1 MIRVLNIKN
10 ECQTVCE
17 NCLSTLGFTAKDLRK
32 EKNVMYCKPNGLLTC
47 GDLYYVK
54 CPVCRNRTYVD
65 GKVVNKK
72 VFIPKQPDS
81 KKEVTQ
87 VVM

>member
-1 MIRVLNIKN
+1 MIGVLNIKN
-10 ECQTVCE
+10 ECQTVCK
-17 NCLSTLGFTAKDLRK
+17 NCLSALGFTAKDLRK
-32 EKNVMYCKPNGLLTC
+32 EKNVMYCKPNGLLTY

-72 VFIPKQPDS
+72 VFIPKQSDS

-87 VVM
+87 VVR

>member
-1 MIRVLNIKN
+1 MIRVLTIKN
-10 ECQTVCE
+10 ECQTVCK
-17 NCLSTLGFTAKDLRK
+17 NCLFTLGFTAKDLRK
-32 EKNVMYCKPNGLLTC
+32 EKNVMYCKPDGLLTY
-47 GDLYYVK
+47 GDLYYIK

-72 VFIPKQPDS
+72 VFIPKQSDS

-87 VVM
+87 VVR

>member
-10 ECQTVCE
+10 ECQTVSK
-17 NCLSTLGFTAKDLRK
+17 NCLTTLGFTAKDLRK
-32 EKNVMYCKPNGLLTC
+32 EKNVMYCKPNGLLTY

-65 GKVVNKK
+65 GQMVNEK
-72 VFIPKQPDS
+72 VFVPKQSDS
-81 KKEVTQ
+81 KKEVAQ
-87 VVM
+87 AVR